1 MWPFLIHKLNLLAVP
16 HLAGISIYS
25 RILGNLDASLP
36 PFLPPASPP
45 LAPPHAHA
53 LKMPKE
59 AVVHNGDTSLMLIL
73 DKSGLPGSISGL

>member
-1 MWPFLIHKLNLLAVP
+1 MWPFLMHKLNLLAVP

-36 PFLPPASPP
+36 PFLPPASP
-45 LAPPHAHA
+45 LPPHHAHA

-59 AVVHNGDTSLMLIL
+59 DVVHNGDTSLMLIL
-73 DKSGLPGSISGL
+73 DK